1 MRRRGV
7 AQLNAVRLGGLACAC
22 GNGLY
27 ALYVLH
33 RFKDDPAGAPPC
45 AGVDL
50 DGSTSE
56 AHDSQLVA
64 DYTTFFGLL
73 ILNIA
78 AMFGGE
84 SWRSLNFQ
92 IAI

>member
-45 AGVDL
+45 AGVALMRGDAARCNECRVCVL
-50 DGSTSE
+50 
-56 AHDSQLVA
+56 LVEEEILGGRRGCGPF
-64 DYTTFFGLL
+64 YT
-73 ILNIA
+73 ID
-78 AMFGGE
+78 
-84 SWRSLNFQ
+84 Q
-92 IAI
+92 